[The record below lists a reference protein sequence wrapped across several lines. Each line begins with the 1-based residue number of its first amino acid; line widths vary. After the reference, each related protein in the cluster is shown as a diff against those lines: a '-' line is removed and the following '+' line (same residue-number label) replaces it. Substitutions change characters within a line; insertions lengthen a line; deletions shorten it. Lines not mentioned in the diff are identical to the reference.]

1 MQTPSRSPIPNATA
15 LRVAGVLQTQ
25 ENYPV
30 HTSGHSRL
38 VPMSQVSGAV
48 NWHAPPAQYRCSPE
62 HYAQPVGAKNK
73 KTDIEVLQYGD
84 SPVWFRC
91 IGEVISGTLCRV
103 TGWLQQSSLAMVY
116 HVTFGRV
123 LGREKMTPARRSM
136 PKEQND
142 RKPVF
147 HRQTYVILLLLQHTL
162 KIQKI
167 LKATRFLQTRTQLQ
181 YRN

>member
-30 HTSGHSRL
+30 HPSGHSRL

-48 NWHAPPAQYRCSPE
+48 DWPNNSVQGRQGMQAFTHAPPAQYRCSPE
-62 HYAQPVGAKNK
+62 HYAQPVGAKNR

-123 LGREKMTPARRSM
+123 LGREKTTPARRSI
-136 PKEQND
+136 
-142 RKPVF
+142 RKG
-147 HRQTYVILLLLQHTL
+147 RA
-162 KIQKI
+162 K
-167 LKATRFLQTRTQLQ
+167 
-181 YRN
+181 